1 MSVKGIP
8 VVDYKEVKDVPNHPE
23 KVLIDVREP
32 HELVET
38 GVIPQSVNI
47 PRMIIYFYYIVYWII
62 HIIFIILTP
71 RIVNSVERAFSDE
84 TSSEEF
90 KALYRIEK
98 PSRDTYLIISCRSGR
113 RSQIAAET
121 IKGLGYRK

>member
-1 MSVKGIP
+1 MMRSVIVILFSVIFVLVESCGSEMSVKGIP

-47 PRMIIYFYYIVYWII
+47 PRMIIYFYYIVY
-62 HIIFIILTP
+62 
-71 RIVNSVERAFSDE
+71 
-84 TSSEEF
+84 
-90 KALYRIEK
+90 
-98 PSRDTYLIISCRSGR
+98 
-113 RSQIAAET
+113 
-121 IKGLGYRK
+121 